1 MEDGP
6 PSINPSLQQ
15 GLHDISEEAYHGDP
29 CAEPSLS
36 CSLAKTLITESCRH
50 GFYEHPRL
58 GGRLVARENPS
69 KVMDYGSLGHK
80 LLLGKGAEIAIG
92 KWDDWKKQE
101 ARDFRDS
108 AWASGM
114 IPTLPHIHE
123 RAMEMKSAG
132 MDELRRLGLEA
143 DFLKAKPEVA
153 GIWKEGDIWMRS
165 KYDKLLI
172 DESAG
177 IAKIFDLKITERANP
192 ETIERQI
199 GAINYDLQE
208 AMYPS
213 GIEAIFPAFAGRV
226 QFTFLFFES
235 TFPFQVVPVELNGEF
250 KALGQ
255 MKFERAKKL
264 WSKCRS
270 TGEWP
275 GYVSKTFRARPKP
288 WDLSRE
294 AEAVVPEFSAK

>member
-6 PSINPSLQQ
+6 PSIIPALGV
-15 GLHDISEEAYHGDP
+15 GLHDISEAAYHGDP

-36 CSLAKTLITESCRH
+36 CSLAKTMIDESCRH
-50 GFYEHPRL
+50 SFYEHPRL
-58 GGRLVARENPS
+58 GGRLVAKENPS
-69 KVMDYGSLGHK
+69 KVMDFGSLGHK
-80 LLLGKGAEIAIG
+80 LLLGKGAEVAIG
-92 KWDDWKKQE
+92 RWDDWKKQE
-101 ARDFRDS
+101 ARDFRDA
-108 AWASGM
+108 AWKSGM

-123 RAMEMKSAG
+123 SAEEMKAAG
-132 MDELRRLGLEA
+132 MDELVRLGIHDQFMA
-143 DFLKAKPEVA
+143 AKPEVA

-177 IAKIFDLKITERANP
+177 IARIFDLKITERANP

-199 GAINYDLQE
+199 GAMNYDLQR

-213 GIEAIFPAFAGRV
+213 GIEAIFPALAGRV
-226 QFTFLFFES
+226 EFTFLFFES
-235 TFPFQVVPVELNGEF
+235 QFPFSLVPVELNGEF
-250 KALGQ
+250 QALGR

-264 WSKCRS
+264 WSMCRS

-275 GYVSKTFRARPKP
+275 GYVSTSFRARPKP
-288 WDLSRE
+288 WDLARE
-294 AEAVVPEFSAK
+294 AESVIPEFSVK